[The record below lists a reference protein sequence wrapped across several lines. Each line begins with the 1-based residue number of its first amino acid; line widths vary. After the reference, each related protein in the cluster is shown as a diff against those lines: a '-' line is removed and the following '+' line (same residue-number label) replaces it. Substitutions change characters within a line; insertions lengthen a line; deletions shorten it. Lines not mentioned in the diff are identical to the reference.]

1 MLQLQSELEGIRAG
15 TASEAVSR
23 NADEMLRIKIESE
36 RALQERVLALEAE
49 AEKLRRVN
57 RDLNDELLDLKVK
70 VDEQV
75 IAGRAASTIAG
86 LS

>member
-15 TASEAVSR
+15 TASAAVSR
-23 NADEMLRIKIESE
+23 NADEMIRIKIESE